1 MSVCLFVSVCL
12 ECVKCENCTCVFI
25 CLYPN
30 TNLMF
35 VCIHI
40 CTFMSV
46 CVCGH
51 VFLSICV
58 MCIFIIK
65 KWMCVFVCVLY
76 VIVFYHFVWMYAYMN
91 MCLWVYWYLRV
102 CCCTVALFLV
112 CDYACIYMCV
122 CVFMCFYMKICV
134 CVCFCLGGDL
144 LIPVYT
150 CIYSAGKPETS
161 SALPWSCIV
170 PGCWG
175 VGEGGG
181 LGPITARL
189 APVRPITGRQIQ
201 AVRQAPAPS
210 ACPQPSPKPQ
220 LCSLPINCL
229 ISGRI

>member
-1 MSVCLFVSVCL
+1 MYTYLYVYVCVRVWA
-12 ECVKCENCTCVFI
+12 CVFV
-25 CLYPN
+25 Y
-30 TNLMF
+30 
-35 VCIHI
+35 
-40 CTFMSV
+40 
-46 CVCGH
+46 
-51 VFLSICV
+51 

-175 VGEGGG
+175 VGGGRRARTNHSPPCPSPTNHRPPNSGSEASPRPLG
-181 LGPITARL
+181 LPPAL
-189 APVRPITGRQIQ
+189 A
-201 AVRQAPAPS
+201 QAPAVLP
-210 ACPQPSPKPQ
+210 AHQ
-220 LCSLPINCL
+220 LPYLRPNLGSVLDSNWL
-229 ISGRI
+229 